1 MIGSLNWC
9 ARECRPDAAAAASLG
24 AASFP
29 APTIQDIL
37 DVNRAV
43 ETVKSRPELSI
54 KIQPIPVKDLCWGVI
69 SDASFANAHSGGSQ
83 GAYGILAY
91 HKGLHDGERVDCSLI
106 SWKSG
111 RIQKVVNSTLAPET
125 QSLSKVVSF
134 TDLLLLFFRG
144 LCVPFPA
151 RIVLVVVF
159 WTVLWNSVGLFWGSA
174 FLPCGFEATAL
185 FFEFVPCKI
194 AKANLAFEWKN

>member
-1 MIGSLNWC
+1 MHSFSLEHVNDMSTYRRRSFRVTKDLQLHNI
-9 ARECRPDAAAAASLG
+9 ARSATRAG
-24 AASFP
+24 AAHGPGRPS
-29 APTIQDIL
+29 TI
-37 DVNRAV
+37 
-43 ETVKSRPELSI
+43 
-54 KIQPIPVKDLCWGVI
+54 
-69 SDASFANAHSGGSQ
+69 
-83 GAYGILAY
+83 
-91 HKGLHDGERVDCSLI
+91 
-106 SWKSG
+106 
-111 RIQKVVNSTLAPET
+111 
-125 QSLSKVVSF
+125 VSF

>member
-1 MIGSLNWC
+1 MEPGP
-9 ARECRPDAAAAASLG
+9 EMASACTGHTG
-24 AASFP
+24 ASP
-29 APTIQDIL
+29 CYSGE
-37 DVNRAV
+37 AV
-43 ETVKSRPELSI
+43 AVRC
-54 KIQPIPVKDLCWGVI
+54 Q
-69 SDASFANAHSGGSQ
+69 
-83 GAYGILAY
+83 
-91 HKGLHDGERVDCSLI
+91 
-106 SWKSG
+106 
-111 RIQKVVNSTLAPET
+111 TL
-125 QSLSKVVSF
+125 VSF